1 MDSATQELPPQPPT
15 PPPAVARPRLER
27 RHDGR
32 MLAGVAR
39 GLADYVG
46 IDVILVR
53 VVFVLLAFAGV
64 GIALYLAGWV
74 LMPAEGESTSVGD
87 RLLARMHGA
96 PPWLVVVLFVAAGL
110 LLLGRVMAGGTVFW
124 ALVLIGVGVWLYH
137 RDAKGSPVPP
147 PPLAW
152 SPAPGTGPGDPYAPP
167 SAPAGDAG
175 DAADAARGPAPLW
188 PATWPGAARPAAS
201 PRLTTPLRPPPPP
214 RPRSRLGRYT
224 LAGLL
229 VVLGMVAALDTLGV
243 VHVAARAYPGLAL
256 LVIAA
261 GLLVGTFFGRSRL
274 LILAGLLVLPVAVAS
289 SVVRVPLAAGAGDR
303 SYAPVKVADVH
314 SPYRL
319 GAGSLHLDLTG
330 LVLGSSDT
338 SIRATVA
345 AGRMD
350 ILVPDTMTVD
360 IHAHVGAGVIQVED
374 RNLAD
379 LINQDGHGGLGTTV
393 QTTLPGTT
401 VGAAHLVLDLDVSL
415 GVVRVGQVGA
425 LGTPAPALPTAPATP
440 SVLVPAAPPLPVP

>member
-1 MDSATQELPPQPPT
+1 MDATTQDLPPQPSA
-15 PPPAVARPRLER
+15 PPPAPAIARPRLER

-74 LMPAEGESTSVGD
+74 LMPAEGESSSVGD

-96 PPWLVVVLFVAAGL
+96 PPWLVVVIFVAAGL

-137 RDAKGSPVPP
+137 RDARGPALPP
-147 PPLAW
+147 APLAVGVADD
-152 SPAPGTGPGDPYAPP
+152 PGPGTWAG
-167 SAPAGDAG
+167 APAGQ
-175 DAADAARGPAPLW
+175 PLW
-188 PATWPGAARPAAS
+188 PASWPGAARPAVS
-201 PRLTTPLRPPPPP
+201 PPTTSLVAPAPP

-229 VVLGMVAALDTLGV
+229 VVLGTTAGLDSLGA
-243 VHVAARAYPGLAL
+243 VHAAARAYPALAL
-256 LVIAA
+256 LVIGA
-261 GLLVGTFFGRSRL
+261 GLLVGTLFGRSRL
-274 LILAGLLVLPVAVAS
+274 LILAGLLVLPVAAAA
-289 SVVRVPLAAGAGDR
+289 SVVRVPLTVGAGDR
-303 SYAPVKVADVH
+303 SYAPVSLADVH

-319 GAGSLHLDLTG
+319 GAGQLHLDLTG
-330 LVLGSSDT
+330 LVLGSSAT

-345 AGRMD
+345 AGRID
-350 ILVPDTMTVD
+350 ILVPDTVTVD
-360 IHAHVGAGVIQVED
+360 LHAHVGAGVIQVED
-374 RNLAD
+374 RQSND
-379 LINQDGHGGLGTTV
+379 LVNQQGHGGLGTTV
-393 QTTLPGTT
+393 QTTLPGTA
-401 VGAAHLVLDLDVSL
+401 VGGAHLVLDMDVSL
-415 GVVRVGQVGA
+415 GVVRVGQVGPGAAPGPAPTA
-425 LGTPAPALPTAPATP
+425 LPAVPAVPAPAI
-440 SVLVPAAPPLPVP
+440 VPAP